1 MRKMIAT
8 KPFVYATRRLKAG
21 EGFIVRSGKDE
32 RVLVALGKA
41 ARGVPVADGPVEP
54 KPDRQEVDPSVRDLR
69 AEYKRLT
76 GKPPFMGWSADKLTK
91 TIAAAKVAQAKG

>member
-1 MRKMIAT
+1 MRNLIAT

-41 ARGVPVADGPVEP
+41 TRGVPAAGELVDPEP
-54 KPDRQEVDPSVRDLR
+54 ERQEVDPGIRDLR
-69 AEYKRLT
+69 AEYKALT
-76 GKPPFMGWSADKLTK
+76 GKPPFMGWNADKLTK
-91 TIAAAKVAQAKG
+91 KIAAAKAAQAKG